1 MDGGEETAEALGPLP
16 CTPPLTLPHR
26 FKSRFCFLILQ
37 ASWSHSEAGSRG
49 LGSEGV
55 ASAASGSP
63 ACGLFGL
70 GFLPRSMDHQQER
83 HPRLQGTRREA
94 PADTRG

>member
-37 ASWSHSEAGSRG
+37 ASWSHRGWEQGAG
-49 LGSEGV
+49 L
-55 ASAASGSP
+55 
-63 ACGLFGL
+63 
-70 GFLPRSMDHQQER
+70 
-83 HPRLQGTRREA
+83 
-94 PADTRG
+94 